1 MNLCILLKLN
11 IMFKGGV
18 TLIMKNLQFNK
29 KAKLSIIVIGLILI
43 SSLTLISLSRRN
55 PGEKNLVKF
64 INSHYTVTSEDID
77 RFNKYQVDGITDEY
91 LAQYNKDAEEM
102 KGFMT
107 KEGFRVYTA
116 DRIYLTTVIKPASMD
131 TLVQVKNIKPKF
143 VKIQEDGILSY
154 DVTFTIVTKS
164 RKENEEFEKNLTKR
178 FFMSKEGN
186 QWKVNEFNKFD
197 MLI

>member
-1 MNLCILLKLN
+1 
-11 IMFKGGV
+11 
-18 TLIMKNLQFNK
+18 MKTFQFNRK
-29 KAKLSIIVIGLILI
+29 SKISIIVIGLILV
-43 SSLTLISLSRRN
+43 SSLSLIYLSRKN
-55 PGEKNLVKF
+55 PGEKNLIKF

-91 LAQYNKDAEEM
+91 LQQFNKETE
-102 KGFMT
+102 KLKVFFT
-107 KEGFRVYTA
+107 KEGFNQYIQERARFASTI
-116 DRIYLTTVIKPASMD
+116 RPASMD

-154 DVTFTIVTKS
+154 DVTFTIVTKN
-164 RKENEEFEKNLTKR
+164 RKENEEFEKNITKR

-197 MLI
+197 MLM

>member
-1 MNLCILLKLN
+1 
-11 IMFKGGV
+11 MFRGGV
-18 TLIMKNLQFNK
+18 TLIMENLRFNK

-164 RKENEEFEKNLTKR
+164 RKKNEEFEKNLTKR